1 MQQANVV
8 VSDFDHKII
17 TISVMLATVMQAL
30 DMTIANVALPHM
42 QGALS
47 ATQDQ
52 TTWILTFYIISSAI
66 TIPFAGWLATQIGR
80 KKVFLFSIVGFTIAS
95 VLCGLAESLTQIVIF
110 RVFQGICGAA
120 LAPLS
125 QAVLLDINSRENF
138 GKAMATWGMGITVGP
153 ILGPA
158 LGGWLTNNYNW
169 RWVFYINIPIGILA
183 FIGLFTSMP
192 EIKDESKSRF
202 DFIGFITLSLSVGS
216 LQLMLDRGQARDWF
230 NSIEIVI
237 EALVIIISFYWFIIH
252 TLTHRKPFINPKL
265 FTDRNFMAASIFMF
279 IIGIVMFASLALVPA
294 MLQSLFHYPIIT
306 IGIVTAPRGIG
317 TMCAML
323 IAGKIANKFDARK
336 IMAAGLS
343 FTALSLW
350 QMSCFAANMDYI
362 PVITSGFIQGF
373 GLGLVYVPIS
383 MVAFATL
390 PQHLRN
396 EGTALFSLLRNI
408 GSAVGISIVTFLLIQ
423 NTQIMHSTISE
434 HITAYSIHS
443 AAGIANKI
451 NSNSLISFAAL
462 NARIT
467 GQASMISYLND
478 FKLLLWLTLV
488 SIPPLALLRR
498 APKDKT

>member
-125 QAVLLDINSRENF
+125 QAVLLDINSREN
-138 GKAMATWGMGITVGP
+138 
-153 ILGPA
+153 
-158 LGGWLTNNYNW
+158 
-169 RWVFYINIPIGILA
+169 LA